1 MAKQKD
7 GITDLTKVLI
17 SAANK
22 FTDAEYTKLTKV
34 IFALLHGVNYG
45 YDTMD
50 QRFLNDAQDLKFVHN
65 ADKKFKKSFY
75 YYFLGIGSCDFSFA
89 SYFESVELP
98 KKFDRSLTY
107 LKLEVL
113 IPYKDFDL
121 TFSSNISSKNQL
133 FQLGLAKGF

>member
-1 MAKQKD
+1 MGKKTD

-22 FTDAEYTKLTKV
+22 FTDAEYTKLTQV

-65 ADKKFKKSFY
+65 ANKKFKKIIKKKKVKNNVIYISN
-75 YYFLGIGSCDFSFA
+75 FSKET
-89 SYFESVELP
+89 S
-98 KKFDRSLTY
+98 
-107 LKLEVL
+107 
-113 IPYKDFDL
+113 KDD
-121 TFSSNISSKNQL
+121 
-133 FQLGLAKGF
+133 A

>member
-7 GITDLTKVLI
+7 GITDLTKILI

-22 FTDAEYTKLTKV
+22 FTDAEYTKLTQV

-65 ADKKFKKSFY
+65 ADKKFKKIIKKKKVKDNVIYISN
-75 YYFLGIGSCDFSFA
+75 FSR
-89 SYFESVELP
+89 E
-98 KKFDRSLTY
+98 
-107 LKLEVL
+107 
-113 IPYKDFDL
+113 
-121 TFSSNISSKNQL
+121 SSKDD
-133 FQLGLAKGF
+133 AW

>member
-1 MAKQKD
+1 MGKKTD

-22 FTDAEYTKLTKV
+22 FTDAEYTKLTQV

-65 ADKKFKKSFY
+65 ADKKFKKIIKKKKVENNVIYISN
-75 YYFLGIGSCDFSFA
+75 FSR
-89 SYFESVELP
+89 E
-98 KKFDRSLTY
+98 
-107 LKLEVL
+107 
-113 IPYKDFDL
+113 
-121 TFSSNISSKNQL
+121 SSKDD
-133 FQLGLAKGF
+133 AW

>member
-22 FTDAEYTKLTKV
+22 FTDAEYTKLTQV

-65 ADKKFKKSFY
+65 ADKKFKKIIKKKKVKNNVIYISN
-75 YYFLGIGSCDFSFA
+75 FSRET
-89 SYFESVELP
+89 S
-98 KKFDRSLTY
+98 
-107 LKLEVL
+107 
-113 IPYKDFDL
+113 KDD
-121 TFSSNISSKNQL
+121 
-133 FQLGLAKGF
+133 A

>member
-22 FTDAEYTKLTKV
+22 FTDAEYTKLTQV

-65 ADKKFKKSFY
+65 ADKKFKKIIKKKKVKNNVIYISN
-75 YYFLGIGSCDFSFA
+75 FSKET
-89 SYFESVELP
+89 S
-98 KKFDRSLTY
+98 
-107 LKLEVL
+107 
-113 IPYKDFDL
+113 KDDAW
-121 TFSSNISSKNQL
+121 QL
-133 FQLGLAKGF
+133 Y

>member
-22 FTDAEYTKLTKV
+22 FTDAEYTKLTQV
-34 IFALLHGVNYG
+34 IFAMLHGVNYG

-65 ADKKFKKSFY
+65 ADKKFKKIIKKKKVKNNVIYISN
-75 YYFLGIGSCDFSFA
+75 FSRGT
-89 SYFESVELP
+89 S
-98 KKFDRSLTY
+98 
-107 LKLEVL
+107 
-113 IPYKDFDL
+113 KDD
-121 TFSSNISSKNQL
+121 
-133 FQLGLAKGF
+133 A

>member
-22 FTDAEYTKLTKV
+22 FTDAEYTKLTQV

-65 ADKKFKKSFY
+65 ADKKFKKIIKKKKVKDNVIYISN
-75 YYFLGIGSCDFSFA
+75 FSK
-89 SYFESVELP
+89 E
-98 KKFDRSLTY
+98 
-107 LKLEVL
+107 
-113 IPYKDFDL
+113 
-121 TFSSNISSKNQL
+121 SSKDD
-133 FQLGLAKGF
+133 A

>member
-22 FTDAEYTKLTKV
+22 FTDAEYTKLTQV

-65 ADKKFKKSFY
+65 ADKKLKKIIKKKKVKDNVIYISNFKQ
-75 YYFLGIGSCDFSFA
+75 
-89 SYFESVELP
+89 E
-98 KKFDRSLTY
+98 
-107 LKLEVL
+107 
-113 IPYKDFDL
+113 
-121 TFSSNISSKNQL
+121 SSKDDV
-133 FQLGLAKGF
+133 

>member
-1 MAKQKD
+1 MGKKTD

-22 FTDAEYTKLTKV
+22 FTDAEYTKLTQV

-65 ADKKFKKSFY
+65 ADKKFKKIIKKKKVKNNVIYISN
-75 YYFLGIGSCDFSFA
+75 FSKGT
-89 SYFESVELP
+89 S
-98 KKFDRSLTY
+98 
-107 LKLEVL
+107 
-113 IPYKDFDL
+113 KDDAW
-121 TFSSNISSKNQL
+121 QL
-133 FQLGLAKGF
+133 Y

>member
-22 FTDAEYTKLTKV
+22 FTDAEYTKLTQV
-34 IFALLHGVNYG
+34 IFALLHGVSYG

-65 ADKKFKKSFY
+65 ADKKFKKIIKKKKVKNNVIYISN
-75 YYFLGIGSCDFSFA
+75 FSKET
-89 SYFESVELP
+89 S
-98 KKFDRSLTY
+98 
-107 LKLEVL
+107 
-113 IPYKDFDL
+113 KDD
-121 TFSSNISSKNQL
+121 
-133 FQLGLAKGF
+133 A

>member
-22 FTDAEYTKLTKV
+22 FTDAEYTKLTQV
-34 IFALLHGVNYG
+34 IFAMLHGVNYG

-65 ADKKFKKSFY
+65 ADKKFKKIIKKKKIKNNVIYISN
-75 YYFLGIGSCDFSFA
+75 FSK
-89 SYFESVELP
+89 E
-98 KKFDRSLTY
+98 
-107 LKLEVL
+107 
-113 IPYKDFDL
+113 
-121 TFSSNISSKNQL
+121 SSKDD
-133 FQLGLAKGF
+133 A

>member
-7 GITDLTKVLI
+7 GITDLTKILI

-22 FTDAEYTKLTKV
+22 FTDAEYTKLTQV

-65 ADKKFKKSFY
+65 ADKKFKKIIKKKKVKNNVIYISN
-75 YYFLGIGSCDFSFA
+75 FSKET
-89 SYFESVELP
+89 S
-98 KKFDRSLTY
+98 
-107 LKLEVL
+107 
-113 IPYKDFDL
+113 KDD
-121 TFSSNISSKNQL
+121 
-133 FQLGLAKGF
+133 A